1 MPQLELN
8 GNKRSGLYI
17 YIYIFFF
24 FVGGGETRFVVR
36 WIMPCTLNLNVI
48 EMRVRGL
55 DPERLPC
62 LEEVASP
69 QRIIISLLHRS
80 LVGRGL
86 FARSSG
92 Y

>member
-1 MPQLELN
+1 
-8 GNKRSGLYI
+8 
-17 YIYIFFF
+17 
-24 FVGGGETRFVVR
+24 
-36 WIMPCTLNLNVI
+36 MPCTLNLEVI

-55 DPERLPC
+55 DPERLPR
-62 LEEVASP
+62 LEEVAS
-69 QRIIISLLHRS
+69 RIIISLLYRS